1 MENMSATPT
10 LNSRLQP
17 QAEAHI
23 GSPSPAACDRPVPA
37 LDATVDLIA
46 RVQTGDQSAWD
57 TLINRYLQ
65 PLKQLGHNRL
75 RGHARSMADTDDVVQ
90 DALIKT
96 IRRLGQVDCRNRGA
110 LSAYLRRAVINR
122 IVDAARRSARL
133 GGDGSEAEACV
144 DQSPSPLDHLLG
156 KEETRRYRAALKL
169 LAPRDR
175 RLIALR
181 LQQRMPY
188 RELAEH
194 LGLSSPDAARM
205 ASMRALLR
213 FAEALK
219 GL

>member
-1 MENMSATPT
+1 MSARY
-10 LNSRLQP
+10 SSSARSQP
-17 QAEAHI
+17 A
-23 GSPSPAACDRPVPA
+23 SAAGDGASGRAVSFDRPAPA
-37 LDATVDLIA
+37 LDATIDLIA
-46 RVQTGDQSAWD
+46 RVQTGDQTAWD
-57 TLINRYLQ
+57 TLINRYLR

-110 LSAYLRRAVINR
+110 LSAYLRRAVLNR
-122 IVDAARRSARL
+122 IVDAARSSSRL
-133 GGDGSEAEACV
+133 GGNGAAADDCV
-144 DQSPSPLDHLLG
+144 DQKPSPLDHVLG
-156 KEETRRYRAALKL
+156 KEETARYRAALKL
-169 LAPRDR
+169 LSPRDR
-175 RLIALR
+175 QLIVLR
-181 LQQRMPY
+181 LHQRVPY
-188 RELAEH
+188 RELAQQ